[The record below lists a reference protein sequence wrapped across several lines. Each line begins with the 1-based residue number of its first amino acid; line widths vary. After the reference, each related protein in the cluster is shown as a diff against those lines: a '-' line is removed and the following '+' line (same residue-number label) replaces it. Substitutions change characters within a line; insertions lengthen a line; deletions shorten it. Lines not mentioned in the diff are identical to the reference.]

1 MRCDILC
8 SIPGIAALT
17 AAALLVEMPE
27 LGSLEAKQAASLA
40 GLAPA
45 TRQSGKWTGR
55 ARIRGGRPDLRQA
68 LYRPALIAAR
78 YNPQMKAKY
87 DSLIA
92 AGKPPKLAL
101 TALRRKLIV
110 LANALLKQK
119 RTWLPEPA

>member
-1 MRCDILC
+1 MPKSPAASTKTPSSQDPELRVRCDILC

-27 LGSLEAKQAASLA
+27 LGSLQAKQAASLA

-68 LYRPALIAAR
+68 LYRPALITCPPSSQHAA
-78 YNPQMKAKY
+78 
-87 DSLIA
+87 I
-92 AGKPPKLAL
+92 PK
-101 TALRRKLIV
+101 
-110 LANALLKQK
+110 
-119 RTWLPEPA
+119 